1 MVKRWGE
8 KPYHSLDFE
17 MKKRFGGK
25 VYKVSLEG
33 GMTCPNR
40 DGTIGTGG
48 CIFCSGHGSGDFAVP
63 ICSSVTEQINT
74 GIAGISSRKS
84 VGEQF
89 IAYFQSFTNTYA
101 PVDHLREL
109 YMEAIHHPKV
119 VMLSIATRPDCL
131 PPEVLDLLAECNRI
145 KPVIVELGL
154 QTMHEETANY
164 IRRGYPLAVYD
175 TAVESLK
182 SVGVEVVTHVI
193 AGLPGESKKAFF
205 DTISHVAQSGSD
217 GIKIQLLHILKGTD
231 LAVHY
236 EGGAFSA
243 LTLDEYVSWVTEALA
258 ILPEHV
264 VIHRLTGDGPK
275 ELLIAP
281 EWSSKKRHVLNE
293 IHRRMKNENIWQGKK
308 LKEQAIYE
316 GSTYDL

>member
-1 MVKRWGE
+1 MTKQRWGE
-8 KPYHSLDFE
+8 KPYHSLDYE
-17 MKKRFGGK
+17 MKKRFGEK
-25 VYKVSLEG
+25 IYKVSLES

-48 CIFCSGHGSGDFAVP
+48 CIFCSGSGSGDFAAP
-63 ICSSVTEQINT
+63 ISSSVTEQINS
-74 GIAGISSRKS
+74 GIAGISSRKH
-84 VGEQF
+84 VGERF

-101 PVDHLREL
+101 PVEKLRPL
-109 YMEAIHHPKV
+109 YMEALHHPKV

-131 PPEVLDLLAECNRI
+131 PNEVLDLLEECNRI

-154 QTMHEETANY
+154 QTVHENTAAY
-164 IRRGYPLAVYD
+164 IRRGYSLEVYN

-182 SVGVEVVTHVI
+182 SRGIEVVTHVI
-193 AGLPGESKKAFF
+193 AGLPGESKEAFF
-205 DTISHVAQSGSD
+205 RTISHVANSGAD

-236 EGGAFSA
+236 AQGSFST
-243 LTLDEYVSWVTEALA
+243 LTCDEYVSWVIGALA
-258 ILPEHV
+258 ILPEHI

-281 EWSSKKRHVLNE
+281 TWSSKKRHVLNE
-293 IHRRMKNENIWQGKK
+293 IHRRMKEENIWQGKAK
-308 LKEQAIYE
+308 KE
-316 GSTYDL
+316 